1 MMVDTCCGCKDI
13 NIYNIGCNTDTT
25 GGGIRWASEKNHMT
39 GCGISVYQ
47 REINKDTYKNS
58 TKKRAQS

>member
-1 MMVDTCCGCKDI
+1 
-13 NIYNIGCNTDTT
+13 
-25 GGGIRWASEKNHMT
+25 MT

-58 TKKRAQS
+58 TKKRAQSYVI